1 MLGVDVIYED
11 FVTGTEMQ
19 VSFYIDTPLIATG
32 DCDFYTSL
40 LREKRAKVKNN
51 HAKLYFISFHLVMS
65 ILIQIPIYN
74 N

>member
-40 LREKRAKVKNN
+40 LREKKGRKARIIMPNDI
-51 HAKLYFISFHLVMS
+51 LFHFT
-65 ILIQIPIYN
+65 
-74 N
+74 